1 MILQPGIH
9 RSIPMRDYLALDAL
23 GSTELSWLAVSALNY
38 RYQKDARADRDTE
51 STLLG
56 SAVHMAVLEPDL
68 YAATY
73 CDEPDLDAIG
83 GARPRATREY
93 KDQLAELAAGGQLVL
108 KPDVRFQVEAMAACV
123 RAHPKAALLLAR
135 APERE
140 LTLMWDRDG
149 RACRGRADMLGAGVL
164 ADLKTTRSLARF
176 NPFELTRYGYYRQ
189 AAHYRDGLKRL
200 GRPVDHVLLVAVESV
215 APYDVGVFALDQ
227 AALIYGASE
236 CEHLHELLD
245 RCEQTGTWPGMYP
258 DVAVAHVTDQLAA
271 MMAETG
277 EAA

>member
-9 RSIPMRDYLALDAL
+9 RAIPMRDYLALDAL

-38 RYQKDARADRDTE
+38 RYMKDARADRDTE
-51 STLLG
+51 STILG
-56 SAVHMAVLEPDL
+56 SAVHMAVLEPEL

-83 GARPRATREY
+83 GTRPRATKAYRE
-93 KDQLAELAAGGQLVL
+93 QLDELAQGGQLVL

-123 RAHPKAALLLAR
+123 RAHPMAAKLLSR

-140 LTLMWDRDG
+140 LTLVWDRDG

-176 NPFELTRYGYYRQ
+176 NPFELTRFGYYRQ

-215 APYDVGVFALDQ
+215 APFDVGVFALDQ
-227 AALIYGASE
+227 PSLYYGEHE
-236 CEHLHELLD
+236 CEQLYARLAD
-245 RCEQTGTWPGMYP
+245 CEASGKWPGQYP
-258 DVAVAHVTDQLAA
+258 DVAIARITDQLAA
-271 MMAETG
+271 DMSAED
-277 EAA
+277 AA

>member
-1 MILQPGIH
+1 MILEPGIH
-9 RSIPMRDYLALDAL
+9 RSIPMREYLALDAL
-23 GSTELSWLAVSALNY
+23 GSTELSWLSVSALNY
-38 RYQKDARADRDTE
+38 RYMKDARADRDTE

-93 KDQLAELAAGGQLVL
+93 KDQLAELAAGGQMVL
-108 KPDVRFQVEAMAACV
+108 KPETRFQVEAMAACV
-123 RAHPKAALLLAR
+123 RSHPKAALLLAR

-140 LTLMWDRDG
+140 LTLVWDRDG
-149 RACRGRADMLGAGVL
+149 RACRGRADMLGANVL

-189 AAHYRDGLKRL
+189 AAWYRDGLKRL
-200 GRPVDHVLLVAVESV
+200 GRPVQDALIIAVES
-215 APYDVGVFALDQ
+215 APPFDVGVFAIEEGSLYYGERECDR
-227 AALIYGASE
+227 LI
-236 CEHLHELLD
+236 ELLD
-245 RCEQTGTWPGMYP
+245 RCETTGAWPGMFP
-258 DVAVAHVTDQLAA
+258 EVAVARITDQLAA
-271 MMAETG
+271 EMSGAED
-277 EAA
+277 AA

>member
-23 GSTELSWLAVSALNY
+23 GSTELSWLAVSPLNY
-38 RYQKDARADRDTE
+38 RYMKDSHSERDTE
-51 STLLG
+51 STILG
-56 SAVHMAVLEPDL
+56 SAVHMAVLEPEL

-108 KPDVRFQVEAMAACV
+108 KPETRFQVEAMAACV
-123 RAHPKAALLLAR
+123 RAHPMAAKLLAR

-140 LTLMWDRDG
+140 LTLVWDRDG
-149 RACRGRADMLGAGVL
+149 RACRGRADMLGSGVL

-176 NPFELTRYGYYRQ
+176 SPFELTRFGYYRQ

-215 APYDVGVFALDQ
+215 APFDVGVFALDQ
-227 AALIYGASE
+227 ASLYYGELE
-236 CEHLHELLD
+236 CEQLYAKLAD
-245 RCEQTGTWPGMYP
+245 CEALGKWPGMYP
-258 DVAVAHVTDQLAA
+258 DVAIARITDQLAA
-271 MMAETG
+271 DMSAED
-277 EAA
+277 AA